1 MLLSIQ
7 LTLVLHFFTFL
18 SMSLVDENPNAKLGT
33 APQSQI
39 IIRGFQNIFIQAR
52 PISSGVFVQYHYG
65 VVHEGAESNVA
76 LSFNGRSFRLS

>member
-7 LTLVLHFFTFL
+7 LPLVLHFFTFL

-39 IIRGFQNIFIQAR
+39 CNNPWI
-52 PISSGVFVQYHYG
+52 PKYLYSST
-65 VVHEGAESNVA
+65 SN
-76 LSFNGRSFRLS
+76 FFRCVCSVSLWCCS